1 MLYASCQ
8 HSSSL
13 GFTQEAVYEMTFCFK
28 YLYMVIVIFFSEI
41 HLVRFLASSH
51 VYLVVHLDSLCH
63 WQLPL
68 SSTVTELFVAFS
80 SKWYSYGIHLVNC
93 FLSHAFELP
102 LLLIFLQGA
111 GWKIVASF
119 EGNFPNRI
127 KQLPLDRHFDIN
139 NVKRVY
145 FVLPLFS
152 KFPYYRLSC
161 IVFQVFFE
169 SSFDLSILKFVL
181 DCVRS
186 GWLSAI
192 SHIPW
197 KGFKILN

>member
-1 MLYASCQ
+1 MVRWVYKNGYNCSMLLASIP
-8 HSSSL
+8 L
-13 GFTQEAVYEMTFCFK
+13 PLPFVFTQEAVYEMTFCFK

-41 HLVRFLASSH
+41 HLVRFLAFFTCFWLFIWIAWAIGNCLFS
-51 VYLVVHLDSLCH
+51 
-63 WQLPL
+63 P
-68 SSTVTELFVAFS
+68 TVTELFVAFS
-80 SKWYSYGIHLVNC
+80 SKWYSYDIHSVNC
-93 FLSHAFELP
+93 FLSHVFELP

-152 KFPYYRLSC
+152 KFPYFKLSC
-161 IVFQVFFE
+161 IVFQGFF
-169 SSFDLSILKFVL
+169 LSLPLTFPFWNL
-181 DCVRS
+181 Y
-186 GWLSAI
+186 
-192 SHIPW
+192 
-197 KGFKILN
+197 